1 VRLTWNGCIRAALFA
16 LIPVTVTACG
26 GGTTAPPPP
35 PPGPN
40 TSLTNLVSNETF
52 PTISAVMA
60 ADLNSS
66 GVTSNVSS
74 NLTTLSSTSTIEYD
88 AVANAFKLSINNG
101 AANFTQEFTSAEVS
115 AADSNT
121 SYRTYSLTRPDNT
134 VDEFVLFIP
143 GEPTQNLSYVTFG
156 TWNSPNGSANN
167 ITLGTFV
174 FGVRTSQSTIPT
186 TGSATYTGI
195 TAGTL
200 NEGNTL
206 YNVAGDMSM
215 AVNFGTGAVNGA
227 FSNMGREDL
236 QTGDVSIWRDFTTT
250 GTINSST
257 GLFSGTATTNDTAL
271 TGTFNGGFFGPVSSG
286 SPPEIGGG
294 WSLSGSG
301 NEQAVGGFVG
311 KR

>member
-16 LIPVTVTACG
+16 LLPLSVTACG
-26 GGTTAPPPP
+26 GGTTAPAPPP
-35 PPGPN
+35 AGPN
-40 TSLTNLVSNETF
+40 TSLTNLVSSETF
-52 PTISAVMA
+52 PTISGVMA
-60 ADLNSS
+60 ADLDTN

-74 NLTTLSSTSTIEYD
+74 NLTSLASTSTIEYD
-88 AVANAFKLSINNG
+88 AVADAFKLTMRNG
-101 AANFTQEFTSAEVS
+101 GANFTQEFTSAEVS
-115 AADSNT
+115 TADSNT
-121 SYRTYSLTRPDNT
+121 SYRTYVLTRSDNT

-167 ITLGTFV
+167 VTLGTFV
-174 FGVRTSQSTIPT
+174 FGVRTSPGSLPT

-200 NEGNTL
+200 NQGNNL
-206 YNVAGDMSM
+206 FNVAGDMSM
-215 AVNFGTGAVNGA
+215 AVNFATGGVTGA

-257 GLFSGTATTNDTAL
+257 GLFSGTAQTNDSAL
-271 TGTFNGGFFGPVSSG
+271 SGTFNGGFFGPVSSG

-294 WSLSGSG
+294 WRLTGPG